1 MLITLIDFGLF
12 ILIWMTQLVVYP
24 SFTYFSDD
32 DLYKWH
38 SKYTTAISIIVMP
51 LMLGQVGLHAYDL
64 YANFNALRLTTV
76 VLISLAWVN
85 TFLFA
90 VPLHNNITAGKEIN
104 PSAKALVRVNWY
116 RTIIWSLV
124 FLISLAQTSK
134 NQALFY

>member
-24 SFTYFSDD
+24 SFTYFKDE

-38 SKYTTAISIIVMP
+38 TKYTTAISIIVMP
-51 LMLGQVGLHAYDL
+51 LMLGQVGLHVYDL
-64 YANFNALRLTTV
+64 YANFNLLRLST
-76 VLISLAWVN
+76 LIGIGLAWVN
-85 TFLFA
+85 TFFFA
-90 VPLHNNITAGKEIN
+90 VPLHNKITSGKEIN
-104 PSAKALVRVNWY
+104 PSAKTLVRVNWY

-124 FLISLAQTSK
+124 FFISLVLTLK